1 MEAINLKGL
10 KIVDDEEELFIH
22 TEVTNEEQPNL
33 SLCLGPLRGVTIQE
47 IEIEYSSSSF
57 FIIVSFDKHLLIL
70 SLIKEVE
77 IPKEIPLFKVPSG
90 FNTMGVEQS
99 IANYVKEFL
108 DYEEKN
114 NSGLSHSQ
122 SLMRTKKIRK
132 QGGEAKE
139 VLFKYEKLGVFCYY
153 SGLLGHILK
162 TTVKGFFL
170 QALMMALVCG
180 EKGLGLN

>member
-33 SLCLGPLRGVTIQE
+33 SLCL
-47 IEIEYSSSSF
+47 
-57 FIIVSFDKHLLIL
+57 
-70 SLIKEVE
+70 EVE

>member
-1 MEAINLKGL
+1 
-10 KIVDDEEELFIH
+10 
-22 TEVTNEEQPNL
+22 
-33 SLCLGPLRGVTIQE
+33 
-47 IEIEYSSSSF
+47 
-57 FIIVSFDKHLLIL
+57 
-70 SLIKEVE
+70 
-77 IPKEIPLFKVPSG
+77 
-90 FNTMGVEQS
+90 MGVEQS

-114 NSGLSHSQ
+114 NSGLSRSYMWVCVLIDVRQ

-180 EKGLGLN
+180 EKGLGLNWETPTPAAVPGTCEVKEPINGDINGIDSGNQENQDDNVETDLIKSDKKKKGR